1 MDLVNGQKQMAG
13 QIGELTTGVHTLQQ
27 QSELIFDRLNK
38 PEEYC
43 SAYKNLQYRIQNL
56 EIKKIGTAEK
66 RNTVRPAIAGT
77 AAASMM
83 VALFEAI
90 RYWIETRIT
99 K

>member
-66 RNTVRPAIAGT
+66 KSTVRPAIAGT
-77 AAASMM
+77 AAAS
-83 VALFEAI
+83 VTFAI
-90 RYWIETRIT
+90 LETIQSWIETRMW